1 MNEMMPKRRPGPFG
15 PAKAL
20 LPSGQEVLVVP
31 ETSQAWDA
39 LERMID
45 DDFSQ
50 VPVINDDGHVTG
62 VFSWKSFGKRVLDL
76 RGNKLD
82 ATELCVRDCM
92 EDAIFITPET
102 YIDTDKATDWS
113 QVDYV
118 LVGAAEQVIGV
129 LSVSDVFG
137 RLNDFA
143 EAFVLLYEVELDLRD
158 VISEVLSS
166 EEIESVCGDFTQ
178 STPPLRELA
187 ERICDEYDGVVAPE
201 RLDPLVAELAPKN
214 VRPIRSLEELSFS
227 HYLEIVCSKKRWPRF
242 EPLFISPREL
252 VQADMKQV
260 NDLRNVVFHFRRQI
274 TTRDTDRMRRF
285 RDKLR
290 VDWHRFKIHRGATL
304 AQQDEVEEET
314 AVEPPD
320 GTSA

>member
-1 MNEMMPKRRPGPFG
+1 MTGMMPKRRPGPFG

-31 ETSQAWDA
+31 ESAPAWDA

-45 DDFSQ
+45 EDYSQ
-50 VPVINDDGHVTG
+50 VPVLDEAGSVTG

-82 ATELCVRDCM
+82 ATDLCVRDCM
-92 EDAIFITPET
+92 EEAVFVHPET

-113 QVDYV
+113 QVAYV
-118 LVGAAEQVIGV
+118 LVGSPDQVIGV
-129 LSVSDVFG
+129 LSVADVFG

-158 VISEVLSS
+158 MITDVLSPK
-166 EEIESVCGDFTQ
+166 EIESVCGDFTQ
-178 STPPLRELA
+178 STPPLREMV
-187 ERICDEYDGVVAPE
+187 ERICNEYDGIVTPE
-201 RLDPLVAELAPKN
+201 RLDPIVADLTPKN
-214 VRPIRSLEELSFS
+214 IRPIRSLAELSFS
-227 HYLEIVCSKKRWPRF
+227 HYLEIVCSKKRWPAF
-242 EPLFISPREL
+242 ESLFMSPREL
-252 VQADMKQV
+252 VQSDMKQV
-260 NDLRNVVFHFRRQI
+260 NDLRNIVFHFRRQI

-290 VDWHRFKIHRGATL
+290 GDWHRFRMRR
-304 AQQDEVEEET
+304 D
-314 AVEPPD
+314 
-320 GTSA
+320 TSVAPADARE